1 MAPKTRGERIEVPE
15 ESVQAMRTDVKA
27 LCDREAGNTK
37 RIDDLDKGIQAIMG
51 KLDSLFKAGSDNS
64 TQTEVRFKVLVR
76 EEVQNRNLKGV
87 LIPRYSST
95 QIREEPANLQL
106 RDFLR
111 RIGDCDGLNYP
122 CSMESIQMDGFLGRN
137 VILPFSVLSRRR
149 SPLQGFVWKARL

>member
-64 TQTEVRFKVLVR
+64 TQTGGSFQGSGSGGGPESQPKRSVNSSLFVNSDTGGTGKPPTPRF
-76 EEVQNRNLKGV
+76 
-87 LIPRYSST
+87 S
-95 QIREEPANLQL
+95 PADW
-106 RDFLR
+106 RLR
-111 RIGDCDGLNYP
+111 RVELPMFNGIDPDGWVFRAERY
-122 CSMESIQMDGFLGRN
+122 FA
-137 VILPFSVLSRRR
+137 
-149 SPLQGFVWKARL
+149 LQRFE